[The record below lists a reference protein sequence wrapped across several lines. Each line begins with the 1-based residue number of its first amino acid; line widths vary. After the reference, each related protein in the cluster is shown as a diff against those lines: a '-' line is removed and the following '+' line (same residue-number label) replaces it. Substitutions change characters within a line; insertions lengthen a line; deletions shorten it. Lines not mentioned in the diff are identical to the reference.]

1 MAQPFR
7 LQSVL
12 AVTDQRLDAAT
23 AELRRLRARLDQE
36 RDRYDQLQGFNAEYA
51 AGLQQALR
59 GGLEAHRLRDYRHF
73 LDKLSRAIATQAAEL
88 QRCER
93 AWEEGLRRWQELRQ
107 RQQALE
113 VLRTRHLT
121 AETQREARIEQ
132 KQHDEF
138 ARRPRKRE

>member
-1 MAQPFR
+1 MAQAFR
-7 LQSVL
+7 LQPLL
-12 AVTDQRLDAAT
+12 ALTDQRLDAAT
-23 AELRRLRARLDQE
+23 AELHRLRARLDQE

-59 GGLEAHRLRDYRHF
+59 SGLEAHRLRDYRQF
-73 LDKLSRAIATQAAEL
+73 LDKLSRAIATQAAEV
-88 QRCER
+88 QRCQR
-93 AWEEGLRRWQELRQ
+93 TWEEALRRWHDLRQ

-121 AETQREARIEQ
+121 AEAQRETRIEQ

-138 ARRPRKRE
+138 ARREGKRE